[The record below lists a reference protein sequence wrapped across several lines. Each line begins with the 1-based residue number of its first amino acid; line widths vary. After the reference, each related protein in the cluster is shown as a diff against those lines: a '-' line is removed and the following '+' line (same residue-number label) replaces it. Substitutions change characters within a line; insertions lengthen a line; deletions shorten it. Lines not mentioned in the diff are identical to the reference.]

1 MIISEKLCKKI
12 TTTLVENNLIDP
24 YLYDAYYYSCAYWTT
39 EQEIYNR
46 KQNKS

>member
-24 YLYDAYYYSCAYWTT
+24 YLYDAYYYSCAY
-39 EQEIYNR
+39 
-46 KQNKS
+46 